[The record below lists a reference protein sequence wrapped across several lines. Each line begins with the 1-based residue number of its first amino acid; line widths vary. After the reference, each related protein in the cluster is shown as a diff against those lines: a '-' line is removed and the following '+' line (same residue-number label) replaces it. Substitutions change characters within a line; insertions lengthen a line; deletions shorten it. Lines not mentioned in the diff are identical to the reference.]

1 MQGANGKHKFL
12 GGMLE
17 YVVQSYSYFAHVE
30 ESVQARLSEEA
41 LSEQVPRNTPLT
53 RLLHASYTPVE
64 AHLSEEALSEQV
76 PRNTPLTRL

>member
-17 YVVQSYSYFAHVE
+17 YVVQSYFAQVE
-30 ESVQARLSEEA
+30 ESVQAQLSEEA

-53 RLLHASYTPVE
+53 RL
-64 AHLSEEALSEQV
+64 
-76 PRNTPLTRL
+76 